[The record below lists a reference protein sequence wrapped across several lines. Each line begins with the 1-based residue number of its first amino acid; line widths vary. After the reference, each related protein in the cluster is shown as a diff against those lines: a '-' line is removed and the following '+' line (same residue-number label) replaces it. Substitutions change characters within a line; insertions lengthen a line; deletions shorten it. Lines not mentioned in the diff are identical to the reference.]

1 MAKGKGAKAKALDFS
16 NVKDRAAISPSHRPE
31 GDYPGKVISVQ
42 DIKMGPEK
50 RDAWLYIIK
59 VGVGTYAYRCGFNDN
74 ELWKIRNLFVA
85 AGVPVPKKRQTIDPN
100 KPVNHDVGVTLQDHE
115 YEDKLSSE
123 IAAVFPP
130 SELDG
135 HDGEPVGD
143 DEEGVEEEEET
154 PTPKAKAKKGKK
166 TKAAPEPEPPAKN
179 KKKGK
184 VKAAPEPPAKK
195 GKKGKKMESLDID
208 DL

>member
-16 NVKDRAAISPSHRPE
+16 NVKDRAAISHTHRPE
-31 GDYPGKVISVQ
+31 GDYLGKVISVQ
-42 DIKMGPEK
+42 DITMGAEK

-59 VGVGTYAYRCGFNDN
+59 VGAGTYAYRCGFNDN

-100 KPVNHDVGVTLQDHE
+100 KPVNHDVGITLQDHE

-130 SELDG
+130 TELDG

-143 DEEGVEEEEET
+143 DEEGEDVEPDEEPE
-154 PTPKAKAKKGKK
+154 PKKAKKGKK
-166 TKAAPEPEPPAKN
+166 GKAAPEPEPPAK
-179 KKKGK
+179 
-184 VKAAPEPPAKK
+184 K
-195 GKKGKKMESLDID
+195 GKKKNKKMESLDID

>member
-16 NVKDRAAISPSHRPE
+16 NVKDRAAISPTHRPE
-31 GDYPGKVISVQ
+31 GDYLGKVISVQ
-42 DIKMGPEK
+42 DITMGAEK

-59 VGVGTYAYRCGFNDN
+59 VGAGTYAYRCGFNDN

-100 KPVNHDVGVTLQDHE
+100 KPVNHDVGITLQDHE

-130 SELDG
+130 TELDG

-143 DEEGVEEEEET
+143 DEEGEDVEPDEEPE
-154 PTPKAKAKKGKK
+154 PKKAKKGKK
-166 TKAAPEPEPPAKN
+166 GKAAPEPEPPAK
-179 KKKGK
+179 
-184 VKAAPEPPAKK
+184 K
-195 GKKGKKMESLDID
+195 GKKKNKKMESLDID

>member
-16 NVKDRAAISPSHRPE
+16 NVKDRAAVSPTHRPE
-31 GDYPGKVISVQ
+31 GDYLGKVVSVS
-42 DIKMGPEK
+42 DIQMGAEK
-50 RDAWLYIIK
+50 RDAWLYIVK
-59 VGVGTYAYRCGFNDN
+59 VGAGTYAYRCGFNDN

-100 KPVNHDVGVTLQDHE
+100 KPVNHDIGITLQDHE

-135 HDGEPVGD
+135 SDGEAPSE
-143 DEEGVEEEEET
+143 DEEGEDVELKEEA
-154 PTPKAKAKKGKK
+154 PAPKAKTKKKGKK
-166 TKAAPEPEPPAKN
+166 AAPPAEPEPPVKA

-184 VKAAPEPPAKK
+184 KS
-195 GKKGKKMESLDID
+195 KKMESLDID